1 MIFHGRPNS
10 DSGSGGS
17 DIPKLKE
24 GHRDDLDHDVKMKYN
39 SQPNTDY
46 RENDRNVRSGR
57 GREEDDSMGDGR
69 DTARS
74 RDRGRD
80 GREDRNKNFER
91 RNEKQKLD
99 NEEWSVPP
107 RQVRHQCSFQLLHGL
122 SYLFHS
128 IQSYPI

>member
-46 RENDRNVRSGR
+46 RENDRNVCSGR
-57 GREEDDSMGDGR
+57 GREEDESMGDGR

-74 RDRGRD
+74 RDRGRDRGRD

-107 RQVRHQCSFQLLHGL
+107 RQVRHQCSFFLIFYGL
-122 SYLFHS
+122 S
-128 IQSYPI
+128 